1 MSGNDS
7 KLRDDLVNDKVSDEG
22 IANLDEAKDPSGKVG
37 KPPEVAKSAGV
48 DEVEDAADAAPKAKP
63 LPKTKAGLIKAAY
76 DKLHGMGKDDVAKTV
91 EKMMYEA
98 KDAEADEDEDEMEDG
113 DSEMSKTEGK
123 GKYKKEAKNKKDHS
137 MKEDLDALVD
147 SEATLSEGFKQKAEV
162 IFEAAL
168 NAKVGQRIE
177 ELEESYQQELT
188 EETDRIQSELVE
200 KVDGYLNYV
209 VENWMEDNKLAIENG
224 LRAEIAESFMGA
236 LKGVFT
242 EHYVEVPESKVNVV
256 DELASKVDR
265 LEEELNDSVT
275 RAMTLKEQVQDLT
288 REKIISEAAD
298 DLTVTQAEKLRK
310 LAEGTDFESEDS
322 FAEKIGT
329 LKESYFGDHETSS
342 KTMFEETSI
351 DADTADEQE
360 HVSGSMAR
368 YLDALQRSNK

>member
-1 MSGNDS
+1 MSNDS

-48 DEVEDAADAAPKAKP
+48 DELDKADDAAPKAKP

-76 DKLHGMGKDDVAKTV
+76 DKMDAMKKDDLAKAV

-98 KDAEADEDEDEMEDG
+98 KEEEDEDDMEGG

-123 GKYKKEAKNKKDHS
+123 GKYKKEAKKKDHS
-137 MKEDLDALVD
+137 MKEDLDALVS
-147 SEATLSEGFKQKAEV
+147 SEATLSEGFKEKAEV

-168 NAKVGQRIE
+168 NAKVGERIE
-177 ELEESYQQELT
+177 ELEESYQQELA

-209 VENWMEDNKLAIENG
+209 IENWMEDNKLAIENG

-236 LKGVFT
+236 LKGVFQ
-242 EHYVEVPESKVNVV
+242 EHYVEVPESKVDLV

-275 RAMTLKEQVQDLT
+275 RAMSLKEQVKGLT
-288 REKIISEAAD
+288 REKIIAEASD
-298 DLTVTQAEKLRK
+298 DLTVSQAEKLRK
-310 LAEGTDFESEDS
+310 LAEGIDFENEEI
-322 FAEKIGT
+322 FAEKIDT
-329 LKESYFGDHETSS
+329 IKESYFGDEENSS
-342 KTMFEETSI
+342 KKMFEDTAI
-351 DADTADEQE
+351 DADVAEEQE
-360 HVSGSMAR
+360 NVSGSMAR
-368 YLDALQRSNK
+368 YLDALRRDS